1 MDYAGSS
8 PAPGTNYEFNMK
20 KLISENSGYKVWVE
34 LTDLD
39 YPKGMTHIKF
49 LTTYDDA
56 IDPNAEYVKFSMT
69 LSDKEL
75 KLLKDLL

>member
-8 PAPGTNYEFNMK
+8 PAPGTNYEVNMK
-20 KLISENSGYKVWVE
+20 KLISENAGYKVWVE
-34 LTDLD
+34 LTDID

-56 IDPNAEYVKFSMT
+56 KDSNSEHVKFSMS
-69 LSDKEL
+69 LNDKEL
-75 KLLKDLL
+75 KLVKDLL

>member
-1 MDYAGSS
+1 
-8 PAPGTNYEFNMK
+8 MK

-34 LTDLD
+34 LTNLD
-39 YPKGMTHIKF
+39 YPKGMTHVKF

-56 IDPNAEYVKFSMT
+56 KDPNSEYVKFSMS